1 MSYRNPRV
9 VIDNRLGEAFIQ
21 NTKDFGESLTTSA
34 ISVGKQVQARR
45 EINAK
50 IVNDINNY
58 QSKVD
63 DNLVKVAI
71 ENKTDVNSFINGT
84 KDMAKLFKQAKF
96 RKLKNQGSY
105 EGMDEDEDLI
115 RSYST
120 YVQSAGSYMAA
131 MSSASEEYSTTLD
144 SKGMGKAPGQ
154 ISSDSDS
161 RWIIANNLAR
171 SGNNSSGKIEYKTVY
186 GGPASGVQLMM
197 VVSGESIKK
206 ANEELAE
213 KTGDSSY
220 LESGDTYTLSAND
233 LASRNTGSNASP
245 FSKGPYSINPDM
257 IGSGEEGSTGVLKDF
272 IANKVIGKNRNLTD
286 EYMSQPE
293 TVIRSVIIDGQT
305 KKYYV
310 DGKTPN
316 TKKIEEDIKSS
327 TNSYI
332 NSTARLGGNA
342 MNNLLNGI
350 AKSRKT
356 ASGEVELYYNP
367 ALRNEDGQPQRD
379 ESGKVLFG
387 PEVILS
393 DDGTLETD
401 YNDETSGTFGYTP
414 EVMNKL
420 KDFALHFA
428 VENVGGFN
436 DPTETENTK
445 KQFIKEEKPD
455 KIEPASPPSRKDNQV
470 AFSQDKVNQAVLFI
484 EKFVKDKGNLRL
496 DTEED
501 KQNVVSS
508 SDVSSDDA
516 DDFVTNNKSKFND
529 LGIKVV
535 TNEYNKITLS
545 SLNDDRV
552 EPTDFKIDAFTDD
565 GDEEYAKAINDWVKK
580 NGSFAKNSDEITSQL
595 KRDIGASID
604 GLDDVTYSV
613 DENNL
618 KITVPKSTWNK
629 STEDSGNF
637 KEIQIEGSDF
647 IVKEIPLNDIKS
659 IKSYL
664 QNIHVKEGQSSKK
677 PSVNVSSMSFEE
689 QLKYYDELAK

>member
-1 MSYRNPRV
+1 
-9 VIDNRLGEAFIQ
+9 LLFI
-21 NTKDFGESLTTSA
+21 
-34 ISVGKQVQARR
+34 
-45 EINAK
+45 
-50 IVNDINNY
+50 
-58 QSKVD
+58 
-63 DNLVKVAI
+63 
-71 ENKTDVNSFINGT
+71 
-84 KDMAKLFKQAKF
+84 
-96 RKLKNQGSY
+96 
-105 EGMDEDEDLI
+105 
-115 RSYST
+115 
-120 YVQSAGSYMAA
+120 
-131 MSSASEEYSTTLD
+131 
-144 SKGMGKAPGQ
+144 
-154 ISSDSDS
+154 
-161 RWIIANNLAR
+161 
-171 SGNNSSGKIEYKTVY
+171 
-186 GGPASGVQLMM
+186 
-197 VVSGESIKK
+197 
-206 ANEELAE
+206 
-213 KTGDSSY
+213 
-220 LESGDTYTLSAND
+220 
-233 LASRNTGSNASP
+233 
-245 FSKGPYSINPDM
+245 
-257 IGSGEEGSTGVLKDF
+257 
-272 IANKVIGKNRNLTD
+272 
-286 EYMSQPE
+286 
-293 TVIRSVIIDGQT
+293 
-305 KKYYV
+305 
-310 DGKTPN
+310 
-316 TKKIEEDIKSS
+316 
-327 TNSYI
+327 
-332 NSTARLGGNA
+332 
-342 MNNLLNGI
+342 
-350 AKSRKT
+350 
-356 ASGEVELYYNP
+356 
-367 ALRNEDGQPQRD
+367 
-379 ESGKVLFG
+379 
-387 PEVILS
+387 
-393 DDGTLETD
+393 
-401 YNDETSGTFGYTP
+401 
-414 EVMNKL
+414 
-420 KDFALHFA
+420 FA

-664 QNIHVKEGQSSKK
+664 QNIHVKEGQSNKK
-677 PSVNVSSMSFEE
+677 PSVDVSNMSYEE
-689 QLKYYDELAK
+689 QLNYYEGLAK

>member
-367 ALRNEDGQPQRD
+367 ALRDEDGQPQRD

-387 PEVILS
+387 LEVILS

-445 KQFIKEEKPD
+445 KQFIKEEKPEKPD
-455 KIEPASPPSRKDNQV
+455 TPRTLTSGERRDVSTTNLIDTNLLKISTKIKDGLLSEIDLSGLDGLKSGYQFISDPDDMGWV
-470 AFSQDKVNQAVLFI
+470 TAQGPKTAKGDAGEKV
-484 EKFVKDKGNLRL
+484 RL
-496 DTEED
+496 DFRTESATEESRQKLYNLLLSETKVVPQD
-501 KQNVVSS
+501 EKQSENPDMEPLIQTISRMSDGIEDDEFIGLLEKQNYGGKTYKEFLGQYGIELDYSAFDGKDIL
-508 SDVSSDDA
+508 DVTSGGKTYAVNLKDA
-516 DDFVTNNKSKFND
+516 NWKKNLSNIFKKAVGNKTSGN
-529 LGIKVV
+529 V
-535 TNEYNKITLS
+535 
-545 SLNDDRV
+545 
-552 EPTDFKIDAFTDD
+552 DAF
-565 GDEEYAKAINDWVKK
+565 
-580 NGSFAKNSDEITSQL
+580 
-595 KRDIGASID
+595 
-604 GLDDVTYSV
+604 
-613 DENNL
+613 
-618 KITVPKSTWNK
+618 
-629 STEDSGNF
+629 GNP
-637 KEIQIEGSDF
+637 I
-647 IVKEIPLNDIKS
+647 
-659 IKSYL
+659 
-664 QNIHVKEGQSSKK
+664 
-677 PSVNVSSMSFEE
+677 
-689 QLKYYDELAK
+689 